1 MQAWGSGT
9 SFAIR
14 VGASIFVTFRPLFM
28 HPIYR
33 WLPIL
38 ALLTLVPGQRA
49 TAQPSAPPTAQASA
63 LPTATALR
71 VRLGWLT
78 PIQQDEVLWLAR
90 CIYSESDRAHEQR
103 LVAWVVRNR
112 VETKYRGETYRKVIL
127 ETRQFSAF
135 NEPSIHRKHLLS
147 LNQYSLS
154 RVWRQALEIALDV
167 YQVSASKRPF
177 HITTRHFY
185 SPISMEGGRTPRW
198 AVNATPLSAARLG
211 VDPHRF
217 KFFADIDEDDD
228 PLVQTVSQRQTGTR
242 ASGRTLRSSSTWD
255 RLRNRRL
262 SGRVKR
268 PVRPHLD
275 RRGKR

>member
-1 MQAWGSGT
+1 MAACGGGT
-9 SFAIR
+9 SFASR
-14 VGASIFVTFRPLFM
+14 AGASIFATIQPFFM
-28 HPIYR
+28 YLLYR

-38 ALLTLVPGQRA
+38 ALLVFITGKDA
-49 TAQPSAPPTAQASA
+49 AAQPATPPSASE
-63 LPTATALR
+63 LR
-71 VRLGWLT
+71 TRLGRLS

-127 ETRQFSAF
+127 EPLQFSAF
-135 NEPSIHRKHLLS
+135 NEPSIHRNHLLS

-154 RVWRQALEIALDV
+154 KAWRQALDIALDV
-167 YQVSASKRPF
+167 YQDAASKRPF

-185 SPISMEGGRTPRW
+185 SPISMKGGRTPRW
-198 AVNATPLSAARLG
+198 AKNTTALSAARLG

-217 KFFADIDEDDD
+217 KFFAGIDETDD
-228 PLVQTVSQRQTGTR
+228 PPVQTVSDTPTGPR
-242 ASGRTLRSSSTWD
+242 ASTRTRRSTSMLD

-275 RRGKR
+275 RKGRQ